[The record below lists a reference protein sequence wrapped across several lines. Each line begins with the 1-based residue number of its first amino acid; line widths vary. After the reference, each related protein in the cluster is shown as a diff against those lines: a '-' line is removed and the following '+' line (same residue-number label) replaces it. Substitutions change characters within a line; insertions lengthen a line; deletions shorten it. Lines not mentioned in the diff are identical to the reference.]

1 MGFTFGKSSPY
12 YLLALIYKN
21 TTLFNKTTKRCPVML
36 GPLLSCHKKDKRAVK
51 LLCDALLDGSPGLAT
66 RIKVLGADGENSIL
80 DQTCNSFPCV
90 MLLLC
95 VKHVEENIKRNLP
108 KTMSDNK
115 RNNILR
121 KIFGTHLCKSL
132 ADWETL

>member
-1 MGFTFGKSSPY
+1 
-12 YLLALIYKN
+12 
-21 TTLFNKTTKRCPVML
+21 ML
-36 GPLLSCHKKDKRAVK
+36 GPVLSCHKKDEKAVK

-66 RIKVLGADGENSIL
+66 SIKVLGADGENSIL

-95 VKHVEENIKRNLP
+95 VKHVEESIKRNLP

-132 ADWETL
+132 VDWETL